1 MVVEYFYTQFIKVTD
16 IVQVRILSG
25 NKCVLVQIQYVHV
38 QVHALFS
45 GWRTRSLGLLMIVK
59 MNVMQIQI
67 FLRISEVVCA

>member
-38 QVHALFS
+38 QVHVLFS
-45 GWRTRSLGLLMIVK
+45 GWRSRSLGLLMIVK
-59 MNVMQIQI
+59 TNVMQIQI